1 MVIKS
6 YIMNRRCFFNVGDA
20 LFAIEQIDG
29 HNFVYDCGG
38 QNMSLVESAIKKAF
52 NKGDEIEAVF
62 VSHYDADHINGIFF
76 LLKHCRVKRLI
87 LPMMTNTIKLILLI
101 LQNYKGG
108 LDEFIIDPE
117 EYVRKISQETKIIF
131 VNDDRDYP
139 SVSGNVRNISFDE
152 LSQLPKNRNWI
163 KSGTRITDDTSLCWV
178 YIPMC
183 IVTLTYKQEV
193 DFIAKLH
200 DLLGLPAPTGKVD
213 VKQFWKDHKLYGGE
227 KDKTSDKAYILNK
240 VKTAIQT
247 IIPDLDDKGIN
258 AASQTLYSGPCCHSK
273 PIRIGCLYM
282 GDFDA
287 KENWDKLKPVYGALQ
302 KNVRIVQVPHHGSEN
317 SFTDEI
323 IDMNT
328 LAVVSVNPKSKKIA
342 LGETITRIAKRNGI
356 PLMTGSRGDIEIKCY
371 DTIALVYAASAEI
384 LVE

>member
-1 MVIKS
+1 
-6 YIMNRRCFFNVGDA
+6 
-20 LFAIEQIDG
+20 
-29 HNFVYDCGG
+29 
-38 QNMSLVESAIKKAF
+38 
-52 NKGDEIEAVF
+52 
-62 VSHYDADHINGIFF
+62 
-76 LLKHCRVKRLI
+76 
-87 LPMMTNTIKLILLI
+87 MMTNAIKLILLI
-101 LQNYKGG
+101 LQNYKGD

-117 EYVRKISQETKIIF
+117 EYVRKISQKTKVIF
-131 VNDDRDYP
+131 VNDNIEHP
-139 SVSGNVRNISFDE
+139 SDSENVRDISFDE

-163 KSGTRITDDTSLCWV
+163 KSGTRITDNTLLFWV

-183 IVTLTYKQEV
+183 IVTLTNKQEV

-200 DLLGLPAPTGKVD
+200 DLLGLPVPTGKVD

-227 KDKTSDKAYILNK
+227 RDKTSDKVHILNK
-240 VKTAIQT
+240 VKTAIQA

-287 KENWDKLKPVYGALQ
+287 KENWDKLKPVYENYQ

-323 IDMNT
+323 IGVNT
-328 LAVVSVNPKSKKIA
+328 LAVVSVNLKSKIA
-342 LGETITRIAKRNGI
+342 IGETITRIANRNGI
-356 PLMTGSRGDIEIKCY
+356 PLMTGSRGDIEIECHNF
-371 DTIALVYAASAEI
+371 TALVSVPSAGI